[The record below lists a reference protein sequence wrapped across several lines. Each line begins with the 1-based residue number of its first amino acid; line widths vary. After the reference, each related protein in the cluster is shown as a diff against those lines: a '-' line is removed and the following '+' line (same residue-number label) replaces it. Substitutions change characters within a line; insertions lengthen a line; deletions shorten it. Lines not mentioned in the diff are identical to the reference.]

1 MERKILISEY
11 SDGTFR
17 AIVDREE
24 NQIEIRYCVEPNNE
38 IMLAI
43 SDLKLFADF
52 VADLAREEAS
62 E

>member
-43 SDLKLFADF
+43 SDLKLFVDF
-52 VADLAREEAS
+52 VADLAREEAT

>member
-17 AIVDREE
+17 AIVDQEE
-24 NQIEIRYCVEPNNE
+24 SQAEIRYCVEPNNE
-38 IMLAI
+38 IVLAI

-52 VADLAREEAS
+52 VADLAREEAT

>member
-52 VADLAREEAS
+52 VADVAREEATR
-62 E
+62 

>member
-11 SDGTFR
+11 SDGTFC

-24 NQIEIRYCVEPNNE
+24 SQAEIRYCVEPNNE
-38 IMLAI
+38 IALAI

-52 VADLAREEAS
+52 VADVVREEATR
-62 E
+62 

>member
-1 MERKILISEY
+1 MERKILVSEY

-17 AIVDREE
+17 ALVDQEE
-24 NQIEIRYCVEPNNE
+24 AQAEIRYCVEPNNE
-38 IMLAI
+38 IALAI

-52 VADLAREEAS
+52 VANLAREEAT

>member
-52 VADLAREEAS
+52 VADLAREEAT

>member
-17 AIVDREE
+17 AIIDQEE
-24 NQIEIRYCVEPNNE
+24 GQAEIRYCVEPNNE
-38 IMLAI
+38 ILLAI

-52 VADLAREEAS
+52 VADLAREEAT